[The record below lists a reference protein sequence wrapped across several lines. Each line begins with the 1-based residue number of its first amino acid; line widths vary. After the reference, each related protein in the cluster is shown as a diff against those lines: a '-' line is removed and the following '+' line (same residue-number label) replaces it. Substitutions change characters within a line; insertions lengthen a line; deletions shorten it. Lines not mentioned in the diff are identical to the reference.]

1 MKEISELL
9 KKNNIKYSSFRKK
22 GSSLIIDNKIVIK
35 KNKTNIYDY
44 LNYRNFNNYPNLKID
59 DGYEIIEYIEEVD
72 IPKEQKMIDLIEVIS
87 ALHKKTNYYKKITDN
102 VIDDIYEEIK
112 NNIEDIK
119 QYYDQLMLEVESS
132 LYMRPSYYLLARNI
146 SNVYKV
152 IINASNNLEKWYK
165 DINELKS
172 IRVSIIH
179 NNLSLEHFIN
189 NKIISWDNSKIGIP
203 VYDLVKLYKNT
214 YNEYDWGELI
224 NKYEDNFLLREEE
237 KVLLNI
243 LISIPNKINFTSI
256 EIDNV
261 IKINEELNYIK
272 LTNNFISNKD
282 FTYTKNEENKE

>member
-214 YNEYDWGELI
+214 YNEYDWVELI
-224 NKYEDNFLLREEE
+224 NIYEDNFLLREEE

-272 LTNNFISNKD
+272 LTNNFILNKD

>member
-224 NKYEDNFLLREEE
+224 NKYEGNFLLREEE